1 MYNKQS
7 NTPYQSRQGVSF
19 GLDENHSH
27 NGNCVRICVQWSR
40 IRESNPPSQL
50 GKLLYYRCTN
60 PAYRCIIAE
69 PPEKSNLFLS
79 EEGIPVEEI
88 RRVCYI

>member
-1 MYNKQS
+1 MLTRDSTSFLRKDKTKKRWDEIKNKRH
-7 NTPYQSRQGVSF
+7 TALF
-19 GLDENHSH
+19 
-27 NGNCVRICVQWSR
+27 WSR

-79 EEGIPVEEI
+79 EKGIPVEEI

>member
-1 MYNKQS
+1 MSPLRRCPKRVGVLQAMYNKQS
-7 NTPYQSRQGVSF
+7 STPCQSRRGVLLF
-19 GLDENHSH
+19 
-27 NGNCVRICVQWSR
+27 WSR

-79 EEGIPVEEI
+79 EKGIPVEEI